1 MMRRFLLSAVTVVTL
16 GATVGLGGVS
26 SAFASEE
33 PALQAQNWSFSGPFG
48 QYDRAQLRRGF
59 QVYREICSNCHS
71 MKMLAYRNLSD
82 LGFNEDQIKA
92 IAAEKEVK
100 DGPND
105 EGEMFNRPARPADRF
120 VAPFPN
126 DQAARVANNG
136 ALPPDLS
143 VIIDARHGGADY
155 VFGLLTG
162 FAEAPKDFVL
172 AEGMNYNEAFPGH
185 QIAMPPPIADD
196 GVTYADG
203 TKATKE
209 QIAKDITAFLHWGAE
224 PELDTRHSLG
234 FKALAFVFVLT
245 LLFYALKRKIW
256 ADVH

>member
-1 MMRRFLLSAVTVVTL
+1 MMRRFLLSTVTV
-16 GATVGLGGVS
+16 AAFAAAVGLGFS
-26 SAFASEE
+26 TSARAGEG
-33 PALQAQNWSFSGPFG
+33 PAVEAQNWSFSGPFG

-59 QVYREICSNCHS
+59 QVYREICANCHS
-71 MKMLAYRNLSD
+71 MRMVAYRNLSD
-82 LGFNEDQIKA
+82 LGFSEDQIKA

-143 VIIDARHGGADY
+143 VIVDARHGGADY
-155 VFGLLTG
+155 IFGLLTG
-162 FAEAPKDFVL
+162 FIDAPKDFVL
-172 AEGMNYNEAFPGH
+172 AEGMTYNQAFPGN

-209 QIAKDITAFLHWGAE
+209 QIARDVSAFLHWGAE
-224 PELDTRHSLG
+224 PELDARHGLG
-234 FKALAFVFVLT
+234 FKVMAFVFALT
-245 LLFYALKRKIW
+245 LMFYALKRKIW